1 MSIFK
6 KKNSSFSGEKTSA
19 AGDGVAG
26 EKVLNAR
33 LEAENSALKARLK
46 KLAEIN
52 GELNAKIAKL
62 EASLERLE
70 KLKTETAATQLKT
83 AEDIEAE
90 NVILRAKDIISDA
103 ERESED
109 IKNAALMRYKAEI
122 KRIKALVFAADAELM
137 ANGAETAKDKRKQA
151 LVAALKEML
160 NFDETALTVEQ
171 AGEKAEALTEFLR
184 GGRRPEDDSYF
195 DLDEVLNPK
204 EELDLEALC
213 RELGVME

>member
-52 GELNAKIAKL
+52 GELNAKIAEL
-62 EASLERLE
+62 EASLE

-151 LVAALKEML
+151 LVVALKEML

>member
-1 MSIFK
+1 MSILK

-52 GELNAKIAKL
+52 GELNAKIAEL
-62 EASLERLE
+62 EASLE

>member
-52 GELNAKIAKL
+52 GELNAKIAEL
-62 EASLERLE
+62 EASLE

>member
-1 MSIFK
+1 MSILK
-6 KKNSSFSGEKTSA
+6 KKNSSFSGDKAPNS
-19 AGDGVAG
+19 GDGVAG

-52 GELNAKIAKL
+52 GELNAKIVEL

-70 KLKTETAATQLKT
+70 KLENEIAATQLKT

>member
-52 GELNAKIAKL
+52 GELNAKIAEL
-62 EASLERLE
+62 EASLER
-70 KLKTETAATQLKT
+70 LKTETAATQLKT

-151 LVAALKEML
+151 LIAALKEML
-160 NFDETALTVEQ
+160 NFDENALTVEQ